1 MKVFNRYGVCADVKQ
16 IVCEENEIGDI
27 RHVPTGCVGVVM
39 VDNISFP
46 YTPNLQHANE
56 ILSSIFYENNSGDI
70 VEHHGVVFYR
80 LTRRDA
86 DEEIPYKDLIRQFKK
101 SPREFEAILPRT
113 LTANR
118 PYVFFSRK
126 YKINSTRGRN
136 KV

>member
-1 MKVFNRYGVCADVKQ
+1 MKVFNRYGACADIKQ
-16 IVCEENEIGDI
+16 VVCRENEIGNI
-27 RHVPTGCVGVVM
+27 KHIPTGCLGVIV

-56 ILSSIFYENNSGDI
+56 ILSSMFYENNDGSI
-70 VEHHGVVFYR
+70 VEHHGVIFYR
-80 LTRRDA
+80 LTRRDL
-86 DEEIPYKDLIRQFKK
+86 DEDIPYQELIDQFKK
-101 SPREFEAILPRT
+101 SPKEFEAILPRT

-126 YKINSTRGRN
+126 YKINSRRERR